1 MYEKSFIPFR
11 GYFSSPFS
19 RWQGS
24 LQLDHPLELACATV
38 RAWLPKK
45 GFSAKMFD
53 YVYVG
58 ATVGQKHNF
67 FYGPWASALIGAT
80 EIPGLYVSQAC
91 STSTTCINLSAVG
104 VETGMHK
111 VVLALMADRTSN
123 GPHTIWPN
131 PLGPGAE
138 VIHENWI
145 MDNFN
150 YEPIGQQPMVQTA
163 ENVAKKVK
171 GGVTKEFADAVTLRR
186 YEQYLDSLKDDRAF
200 QKKYMIPVQFTKN
213 KKEKGVLEAD
223 EGIMPTTKEGLAGLK
238 PQIPGGV
245 HSFGAQTHPADG
257 HSAVI
262 ITTKEK
268 AKELSADPG
277 ITIQLLSYGYARA
290 EKAHMGMAPA
300 PAARMAIEKAGI
312 SAKDLKAI
320 KTHNP
325 FVANDIYLASDLGI
339 DVMGFDN
346 YGSSII
352 YGHPQ
357 APTGGRLVMELIEEV
372 VMLGGGYGLFT
383 GCAAGDT
390 GAALVVKVSG

>member
-1 MYEKSFIPFR
+1 MYEKSFIPYR
-11 GYFSSPFS
+11 GYFSSPFA

-24 LQLDHPLELACATV
+24 LQHDHPLELAAATT
-38 RAWLPKK
+38 RKWFAQK
-45 GFSAKMFD
+45 GFDPKMFD
-53 YVYVG
+53 YVYAG
-58 ATVGQKHNF
+58 ATVGQMHTF

-80 EIPGLYVSQAC
+80 DIPGLYVSQAC

-104 VETGMHK
+104 IETDMHE
-111 VVLALMADRTSN
+111 VVMALMADRTSN

-163 ENVAKKVK
+163 ENVARKVK
-171 GGVTKEFADAVTLRR
+171 GGVTKELADAVTLRR
-186 YEQYLDSLKDDRAF
+186 YEQYLDALKNDRAF
-200 QKKYMIPVQFTKN
+200 QKTYMFPVEF
-213 KKEKGVLEAD
+213 KKSKRETGVLEAD
-223 EGIMPTTKEGLAGLK
+223 EGITPTTKEGLAKLK

-245 HSFGAQTHPADG
+245 HTFGSQTHPADG
-257 HSAVI
+257 HAAVI
-262 ITTKEK
+262 VTTREK
-268 AKELSADPG
+268 ARELSADPG
-277 ITIQLLSYGYARA
+277 ITVQLLSYGYARA
-290 EKAHMGMAPA
+290 EKAHMGMAPV
-300 PAARMAIEKAGI
+300 PAARMAMQKAGI
-312 SAKDLKAI
+312 GVQDLKVV

-325 FVANDIYLASDLGI
+325 FIANDIFLATELGI

-357 APTGGRLVMELIEEV
+357 APTAARLIMELIEEV
-372 VMLGGGYGLFT
+372 VVKGGGYGLFT

-390 GAALVVKVSG
+390 GAALIVKVSG

>member
-1 MYEKSFIPFR
+1 MYEKSFMPYR
-11 GYFSSPFS
+11 GYFSSPFA

-24 LQLDHPLELACATV
+24 LQLDHPLELAAATV
-38 RAWLPKK
+38 RKWFGKK
-45 GFSAKMFD
+45 GIDAKMFD
-53 YVYVG
+53 YVYMG
-58 ATVGQKHNF
+58 ATVGQLHTF

-104 VETGMHK
+104 IETGMHQ
-111 VVLALMADRTSN
+111 VVMALMADRTSN

-138 VIHENWI
+138 VVHENWI

-163 ENVAKKVK
+163 ENVAKKVE
-171 GGVTKEFADAVTLRR
+171 GGVTKEFGDAVTLRR
-186 YEQYLDSLKDDRAF
+186 YEQYLDALKNDRAF
-200 QKKYMIPVQFTKN
+200 QKGYMFPVEFRKN
-213 KKEKGVLEAD
+213 KRETGVLEAD
-223 EGIMPTTKEGLAGLK
+223 EGITPTTKEGLAKLK

-257 HSAVI
+257 HAAVI
-262 ITTKEK
+262 VTTKEK
-268 AKELSADPG
+268 ARELSADPK
-277 ITIQLLSYGYARA
+277 ITIQILSYGYARA
-290 EKAHMGMAPA
+290 EKAHMGMAPV
-300 PAARMAIEKAGI
+300 PAARMAMQKAGI
-312 SAKDLKAI
+312 GVQDLKAV

-325 FVANDIYLASDLGI
+325 FIANDIYLATELGI
-339 DVMGFDN
+339 DVMGFNN

-357 APTGGRLVMELIEEV
+357 APTAARLIMELIEEV
-372 VMLGGGYGLFT
+372 VLLGGGYGLFT

-390 GAALVVKVSG
+390 GAALIVKVSG

>member
-1 MYEKSFIPFR
+1 
-11 GYFSSPFS
+11 
-19 RWQGS
+19 
-24 LQLDHPLELACATV
+24 
-38 RAWLPKK
+38 
-45 GFSAKMFD
+45 
-53 YVYVG
+53 
-58 ATVGQKHNF
+58 
-67 FYGPWASALIGAT
+67 
-80 EIPGLYVSQAC
+80 
-91 STSTTCINLSAVG
+91 
-104 VETGMHK
+104 MHTI
-111 VVLALMADRTSN
+111 VMALMADRTSN
-123 GPHTIWPN
+123 GPHTTWPN

-163 ENVAKKVK
+163 ENVGKKVK

-186 YEQYLDSLKDDRAF
+186 YEQYLDALKNDRAF
-200 QKKYMIPVQFTKN
+200 QKGYMFPVEFTKG

-223 EGIMPTTKEGLAGLK
+223 EGIMPTTKEGLAKLK

-257 HSAVI
+257 HAAVI
-262 ITTKEK
+262 VTTKEK

-312 SAKDLKAI
+312 TVKDLKAI

-325 FVANDIYLASDLGI
+325 FVANDIYLAADLGI

-357 APTGGRLVMELIEEV
+357 APTAGRLVMELIEEV

-390 GAALVVKVSG
+390 GAALVVKVS

>member
-1 MYEKSFIPFR
+1 MYEKSFIPYR
-11 GYFSSPFS
+11 GYLSSPFA

-24 LQLDHPLELACATV
+24 LQLDHPLELAAATV
-38 RAWLPKK
+38 KKWLAAK

-58 ATVGQKHNF
+58 ATVGQMHAF

-104 VETGMHK
+104 IETGMHK
-111 VVLALMADRTSN
+111 VVMALMADRTSN

-171 GGVTKEFADAVTLRR
+171 AGVTKEFGDEVTLRR
-186 YEQYLDSLKDDRAF
+186 YEQYLDSLANDRQF
-200 QKKYMIPVQFTKN
+200 QKRYMFPVEFKKG
-213 KKEKGVLEAD
+213 KKEAGVLEAD
-223 EGIMPTTKEGLAGLK
+223 EGITPTTKEGLAKLK
-238 PQIPGGV
+238 PLIPGGV
-245 HSFGAQTHPADG
+245 HTFGSQTHPADG
-257 HSAVI
+257 HAAVI
-262 ITTKEK
+262 VTTREK

-277 ITIQLLSYGYARA
+277 VTIQILSYGYARA
-290 EKAHMGMAPA
+290 EKAHMGMAPV
-300 PAARMAIEKAGI
+300 PAARMAMERAGI
-312 SAKDLKAI
+312 SVKDLKAI

-325 FVANDIYLASDLGI
+325 FVANDIYLASELGV
-339 DVMGFDN
+339 DVMAFDN

-357 APTGGRLVMELIEEV
+357 APTAGRLVMELIEEL
-372 VMLGGGYGLFT
+372 VMKSGGYGLFT

-390 GAALVVKVSG
+390 GAALIVKVSG

>member
-1 MYEKSFIPFR
+1 MYEKSFIPYG
-11 GYFSSPFS
+11 GYFCSPFA

-24 LQLDHPLELACATV
+24 LQYDHPLELACATV
-38 RAWLPKK
+38 RRWLAGKK
-45 GFSAKMFD
+45 IDPRVFN

-91 STSTTCINLSAVG
+91 STSTTCVNLSALG
-104 VETGMHK
+104 VESGMFE
-111 VVLALMADRTSN
+111 VVMALMADRTSN
-123 GPHTIWPN
+123 GPHTVWPN
-131 PLGPGAE
+131 PMGPGAE

-150 YEPIGQQPMVQTA
+150 FEPVGQQPMVQTA

-171 GGVTKEFADAVTLRR
+171 GGVTKEFADDVTFRR
-186 YEQYLDSLKDDRAF
+186 YEQYVDSLAQDRAF
-200 QKKYMIPVQFTKN
+200 QKRYMFPVEFKKG
-213 KKEKGVLEAD
+213 KKEVGLLEAD
-223 EGIMPTTKEGLAGLK
+223 EGITPTTREGLAKLK
-238 PQIPGGV
+238 PLIAGGI

-257 HSAVI
+257 HSMLIV
-262 ITTKEK
+262 TTREK
-268 AKELSADPG
+268 ARELSTDPG
-277 ITIQLLSYGYARA
+277 VTIQILSYGYARA

-300 PAARMAIEKAGI
+300 PAAKMAMEKASIGV
-312 SAKDLKAI
+312 KDLVAI

-346 YGSSII
+346 YGSSIV

-357 APTGGRLVMELIEEV
+357 APTAGRLIMELIEEV
-372 VMLGGGYGLFT
+372 VMKGGGYGLFT

-390 GAALVVKVSG
+390 GAALVVKISG

>member
-1 MYEKSFIPFR
+1 M
-11 GYFSSPFS
+11 
-19 RWQGS
+19 
-24 LQLDHPLELACATV
+24 
-38 RAWLPKK
+38 
-45 GFSAKMFD
+45 
-53 YVYVG
+53 
-58 ATVGQKHNF
+58 
-67 FYGPWASALIGAT
+67 
-80 EIPGLYVSQAC
+80 
-91 STSTTCINLSAVG
+91 G
-104 VETGMHK
+104 VETGMHT
-111 VVLALMADRTSN
+111 VVMALMADRTSN